1 MTQSHTAPGTATV
14 DRSGQTRNLVLAL
27 LAFTITFWAWN
38 LIAPLGVHYM
48 RDLGLDANQ
57 RSLLIATPVLVGSLG
72 RIPVGALTDRYGGRV
87 MFTVMLFVSIVP
99 VLLVCLA
106 GSLHS
111 YVLLL
116 VFSFFLGVAGT
127 TFAIGIPFANAW
139 YEKPRRGF
147 ATGVF
152 GAGMGGTALSAFF
165 TPRMVNALGYVTTH
179 VIIAIALAVVG
190 VIIWTMMR
198 DSPLWSPNTAPVLPK
213 LVAAAKLGVTWQM
226 AFLYAVTFG
235 GFVAFSTYLPTY
247 LKDVYEFD
255 LTGAGTRT
263 AGFAIAAVIARPVG
277 GMLSDKIGPKMVLM
291 ISLTGAA
298 VMAIAVSLRPPA
310 ELLAGSAFVL
320 MAIFLG
326 LGTGGVF
333 AWVAQLAPA
342 EKVGTVTG
350 IVGACGGL
358 GGYFPPLVMGATYNE
373 QDHSYTIGLILLCIT
388 ALITLAYTMFGIKS
402 KKQPA
407 PA

>member
-1 MTQSHTAPGTATV
+1 MIDKSAQI
-14 DRSGQTRNLVLAL
+14 RNLFLAL

-38 LIAPLGVHYM
+38 LIAPLGVRYM
-48 RDLGLDANQ
+48 QELGLDANQ

-72 RIPVGALTDRYGGRV
+72 RIPIGALTDRFGGRV
-87 MFTVMLFVSIVP
+87 MFTVMLFASIVP

-106 GSLHS
+106 GTMQSF
-111 YVLLL
+111 VLLM
-116 VFSFFLGVAGT
+116 VFSFLLGIAGT
-127 TFAIGIPFANAW
+127 TFAIGIPFVNAW
-139 YEKPRRGF
+139 FEKPRRGF

-165 TPRMVNALGYVTTH
+165 TPRMVNAFGYVTTH
-179 VIIAIALAVVG
+179 LIIAVALAVVG
-190 VIIWTMMR
+190 VIIWTMLR

-213 LVAAAKLGVTWQM
+213 LAAAAKLGVTWQM
-226 AFLYAVTFG
+226 AFLYAVAFG

-277 GMLSDKIGPKMVLM
+277 GILSDKIGPKAVLM

-298 VMAIAVSLRPPA
+298 VMSIVLSLKLPP

-350 IVGACGGL
+350 IVGAAGGL

-373 QDHSYTIGLILLCIT
+373 ATHSYTIGLILLCIT
-388 ALITLAYTMFGIKS
+388 ALVTLAYTAFGIK

-407 PA
+407 